1 MAKIKYKSPAAYISA
16 ALFSLP
22 NTALI
27 WFIIMYPVY
36 GITGTFMH
44 PVFHMITCIIIFLI
58 IWSWALL
65 GSQHIREI
73 IYRTCRLGSI
83 LAILLPVVT
92 GLVSLLWAVAD
103 AGRPSGFLPGYSAL
117 EIPAYAAAVA
127 LLLILLFLTG
137 SYLAA
142 RKMDGIPF

>member
-1 MAKIKYKSPAAYISA
+1 MAEIEFKSPGAYITA
-16 ALFSLP
+16 VLFSLP

-36 GITGTFMH
+36 GMTGAKMH
-44 PVFHMITCIIIFLI
+44 LFFHVLTCVFVFFI
-58 IWSWALL
+58 IWSWSFL

-73 IYRTCRLGSI
+73 VYRTCRLGSI
-83 LAILLPVVT
+83 LALLLPVVT
-92 GLVSLLWAVAD
+92 GFVSIIWAATD
-103 AGRPSGFLPGYSAL
+103 AGRPPGFLSGYSAL
-117 EIPAYAAAVA
+117 EIPAYAAAGT

-142 RKMDGIPF
+142 SKMDGIPF